1 MFDYQQNNFIFF
13 AYICLTK
20 TRFHSMKEDNKTVN
34 ALWIGKTLSPTE
46 LLTIRS
52 FIDNNHSFVLWAYDE
67 IETELPAGTILKD
80 ANEIFPR
87 KNVFCYKYS
96 NQFGHG
102 KGSYA
107 GFSDIFRYKLLY
119 LYGGWWTDMDVT
131 CLKPLDFEEEY
142 VFRTHHSLPLV
153 GNIMKCP
160 KNSPLMKKCF
170 EEAVAKVD
178 ENNRDWHLPI
188 QILVDNVSKFGL
200 NHYIRI
206 FSNPDSWDLIR
217 LMMQKDYPVSED
229 WYVIHW
235 VNEEWRRNKINKSV
249 FLKKSLFYQMA
260 RKHNINISPAKPLKA
275 LGIKIK
281 LTKLS
286 FGLSF
291 VAAKIKN

>member
-1 MFDYQQNNFIFF
+1 
-13 AYICLTK
+13 
-20 TRFHSMKEDNKTVN
+20 MKEENKTVN

-46 LLTIRS
+46 LLTIHS
-52 FIDNNHSFVLWAYDE
+52 FIENNHNFVLWAYDS
-67 IETELPAGTILKD
+67 IDTKLPEGTILKD

-142 VFRTHHSLPLV
+142 VFRTHHALPLV

-178 ENNRDWHLPI
+178 QNNRDWHLPI
-188 QILVDNVSKFGL
+188 QILVDNVSKFKL
-200 NHYIRI
+200 SHYIKS
-206 FSNPDSWDLIR
+206 FSNPDSWNLIR
-217 LMMQKDYPVSED
+217 KMLKSDYKIPEE

-235 VNEEWRRNKINKSV
+235 VNEEWRRNKISKSV
-249 FLKKSLFYQMA
+249 FLKKSLFLKMTEKYNVDISTAKHYQAIRM
-260 RKHNINISPAKPLKA
+260 KF
-275 LGIKIK
+275 K
-281 LTKLS
+281 LTKLN
-286 FGLSF
+286 FGLGLIAS
-291 VAAKIKN
+291 KIKK

>member
-1 MFDYQQNNFIFF
+1 
-13 AYICLTK
+13 
-20 TRFHSMKEDNKTVN
+20 MKDDNKTVN

-46 LLTIRS
+46 LLTIKS
-52 FIDNNHSFVLWAYDE
+52 FLDNGHNFRLWSYDA
-67 IETELPAGTILKD
+67 IETKLPDGTDLRD

-131 CLKPLDFEEEY
+131 CLKPLDFDDEY
-142 VFRTHHSLPLV
+142 VFRTHHDLPLV

-160 KNSPLMKKCF
+160 KDSPLMKKCF

-178 ENNRDWHLPI
+178 ANNRDWHLPI
-188 QILVDNVSKFGL
+188 QILADNVKNMGL
-200 NHYIRI
+200 EAYIRH
-206 FSNPDSWDLIR
+206 FSNPDSWNLIR
-217 LMMQKDYPVSED
+217 KMLSRNYHKDEN

-235 VNEEWRRNKINKSV
+235 VNEEWRRNKIDKNT
-249 FLKKSLFYQMA
+249 FLKTSLFYKLA
-260 RKHNINISPAKPLKA
+260 SEHGINVSIAGPVKA
-275 LGIKIK
+275 LRIKAK

-286 FGLSF
+286 FGINF
-291 VAAKIKN
+291 AAAKVKS